1 MQTEMVWLTQPGNL
15 LTLAQVLA
23 ALVTAFATW
32 ALWRVTKVLAVE
44 TSALAKMTSNP
55 FVVCYLR
62 SGHSNPKAMN
72 LTLENTGNA
81 TAFDIQLRVTPALP
95 GPNSNGVVE
104 KDATTFECS
113 LLPPSKDL
121 VIQAVL
127 PTEAYEQRFNVDM
140 SWSSRPG
147 DAKREKLS
155 YWFGATDGFRAGWRT
170 KGLHEIADELEKIRT
185 KS

>member
-95 GPNSNGVVE
+95 VQIRME
-104 KDATTFECS
+104 
-113 LLPPSKDL
+113 LSKKMPRL
-121 VIQAVL
+121 
-127 PTEAYEQRFNVDM
+127 
-140 SWSSRPG
+140 SSVHC
-147 DAKREKLS
+147 
-155 YWFGATDGFRAGWRT
+155 FRLARIW
-170 KGLHEIADELEKIRT
+170 
-185 KS
+185 

>member
-113 LLPPSKDL
+113 LLPPGKDL

-127 PTEAYEQRFNVDM
+127 STEASFYDTHNAILRRRDEHEQRDLRSVVFWLMV
-140 SWSSRPG
+140 
-147 DAKREKLS
+147 
-155 YWFGATDGFRAGWRT
+155 ATMMAAVASA
-170 KGLHEIADELEKIRT
+170 LV
-185 KS
+185 